1 MKFHPMFVSAM
12 TATTCLLVYLIPL
25 SAPAQAQ
32 ILAWK
37 PIDPAHV
44 ALKAPTVEKDADAEA
59 IFWDVYVKD
68 EFEGPDPVKTFS
80 NYVRIKIFNQ
90 RGVDEHG
97 KVDIFYSSR
106 GNVRD
111 IAARTIKPDGAIVD
125 MKKEAVFEREIVR
138 LSGIKVKA
146 KSFALPALEP
156 GVIIEYRWIERR
168 PWTSLHT
175 RLQFQRDIP
184 AQAVKYYVRP
194 SGDLQMGMRSISFHL
209 PNIPFVKERDGYYSI
224 SYNNA
229 PAFHEE
235 PRMPPEDQVRSW
247 MLL

>member
-1 MKFHPMFVSAM
+1 MRLHPTFISAL
-12 TATTCLLVYLIPL
+12 TAVTGLLVCLIILP
-25 SAPAQAQ
+25 APAHAQ
-32 ILAWK
+32 VLAWK
-37 PIDPAHV
+37 PIDPAHI

-90 RGVDEHG
+90 RGVEEHG
-97 KVDIFYSSR
+97 KVDIVYSSR
-106 GNVRD
+106 GGIRD

-125 MKKEAVFEREIVR
+125 MKKDAVFDREIVR

-146 KSFALPALEP
+146 KSFALPAVEP
-156 GVIIEYRWIERR
+156 GVIVEYRWIERR

-175 RLQFQRDIP
+175 RLQFQREIP
-184 AQAVKYYVRP
+184 VQTVKYYIKP
-194 SGDLQMGMRSISFHL
+194 SGDLQMGMRSVSFHL
-209 PNIPFVKERDGYYSI
+209 PTIPFVRENNGFYSV

-235 PRMPPEDQVRSW
+235 PRMPPED
-247 MLL
+247 